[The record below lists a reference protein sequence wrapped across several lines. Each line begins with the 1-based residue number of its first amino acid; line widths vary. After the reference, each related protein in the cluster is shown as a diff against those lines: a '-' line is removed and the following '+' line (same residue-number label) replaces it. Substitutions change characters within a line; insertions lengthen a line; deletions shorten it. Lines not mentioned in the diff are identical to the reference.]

1 MMGGVTDFEIFKFC
15 SKEGHMKILAIK
27 TGLLRVAFEKGELN
41 TKWCLCLL
49 CVSFSFHLDQS

>member
-1 MMGGVTDFEIFKFC
+1 MMDGVTDFEIFKFC

-49 CVSFSFHLDQS
+49 CVSF